1 MAKTVGKYEI
11 NRLLGEGQFGKV
23 KEAVDLETGTRL
35 ACKIIKKSAIKTKKD
50 VETVKKEV
58 AFMKQLNGHDNI
70 LNMYDVLEDSEK
82 LYLVL
87 ELAAGGDLFDKIIN
101 TGGFSEDAARSY
113 FKQVLSG
120 LSYCHSKGIIHRDM
134 KPENLLLGDKELLK
148 ISDFGLSNVI
158 LTPNQLLETHCGSE
172 KYAAPEVMQTTDP
185 YVGPPVDVW
194 STGVIL
200 YIMVGGAFPFVEA
213 TMNCELYSALV
224 AGKFEFPKHFSPD
237 LVDLLLKMFVPN
249 PSERITLDEI
259 AKHRWVVGDAP
270 PVFDGG
276 LDDISSMPMDMEEE
290 PVYRTLDPDIM
301 SVDAGGFEEEP
312 VYRSVDVDGMGA
324 ADSMALPMMKSASAP
339 CDDNMCGFAIK
350 PTFTLTTS
358 RTASKVLADLKAMFE
373 EKGASVKIKEEKGQ
387 LKAESKTPSGGDMKV
402 KVLVQTKEDGGC
414 QLGIMRVKGSSLEY
428 CNMMQHMRPLML
440 DLCNDVLVTGCD
452 KC

>member
-35 ACKIIKKSAIKTKKD
+35 AVKMIKKSAIKTKKD

-58 AFMKQLNGHDNI
+58 AFMKTLNGHENI
-70 LNMYDVLEDSEK
+70 LNMYDVVEDKEK

-101 TGGFSEDAARSY
+101 MGGFSEDVARHY

-120 LSYCHSKGIIHRDM
+120 LTFCHSKGIIHRDM
-134 KPENLLLGDKELLK
+134 KPENLLLGDNDLLK

-158 LTPNQLLETHCGSE
+158 MTPNQMLQTHCGSE

-213 TMNCELYSALV
+213 TMSCELYSALA
-224 AGKFEFPKHFSPD
+224 AGRFEFPKHFSAE
-237 LVDLLLKMFVPN
+237 LQDLLLRMFTIN
-249 PSERITLDEI
+249 PSERIALDEV
-259 AKHRWVVGDAP
+259 AKHKWVVGEEAPYAGP

-276 LDDISSMPMDMEEE
+276 LEDISSFPMEEE

-301 SVDAGGFEEEP
+301 SVDAVGFEEEP
-312 VYRSVDVDGMGA
+312 VYRSVDVDSE
-324 ADSMALPMMKSASAP
+324 SMSVEPVMKSATVS
-339 CDDNMCGFAIK
+339 DNMCGFASK
-350 PTFTLTTS
+350 PTCTFSSTQSPSQLLAKLKTL
-358 RTASKVLADLKAMFE
+358 FE
-373 EKGASVKIKEEKGQ
+373 QHGATVKIKEEKGQ
-387 LKAESKTPSGGDMKV
+387 LKAECKSPSGNDLKV
-402 KVLVQTKEDGGC
+402 KVLVQSKEDGGC
-414 QLGIMRVKGSSLEY
+414 QVGIMRVKGPSLEY
-428 CNMMQHMRPLML
+428 CNMFSTLRPLMTE
-440 DLCNDVLVTGCD
+440 LCCNA
-452 KC
+452 

>member
-23 KEAVDLETGTRL
+23 KEAVDLETGIRL
-35 ACKIIKKSAIKTKKD
+35 AVKMIKKSAIKTKKD

-58 AFMKQLNGHDNI
+58 AFMKTLNGHENI
-70 LNMYDVLEDSEK
+70 LNMYDVIEDKEK

-87 ELAAGGDLFDKIIN
+87 ELAAGGDLFDKIIAH
-101 TGGFSEDAARSY
+101 GGFSEETARLY
-113 FKQVLSG
+113 FKQILSG
-120 LSYCHSKGIIHRDM
+120 LTFCHSKGIIHRDM
-134 KPENLLLGDKELLK
+134 KPENLLLGDNDILK

-158 LTPNQLLETHCGSE
+158 MTPNQMLQTHCGSE

-224 AGKFEFPKHFSPD
+224 AGKFEFPKNFSPD
-237 LVDLLLKMFVPN
+237 LQDLLLRMFTVN
-249 PSERITLDEI
+249 PAERITLDEVV
-259 AKHRWVVGDAP
+259 KHKWVVGEEAP

-276 LDDISSMPMDMEEE
+276 IDDISSFPMEEE

-301 SVDAGGFEEEP
+301 SVDAVGFEEEP
-312 VYRSVDVDGMGA
+312 VYRSVDVDSETMSA
-324 ADSMALPMMKSASAP
+324 SPVMKSATVG
-339 CDDNMCGFAIK
+339 DNMCNFAKK
-350 PTFTLTTS
+350 PTCTFSSTQSPSQLLAKLKTL
-358 RTASKVLADLKAMFE
+358 FE
-373 EKGASVKIKEEKGQ
+373 GHGATVKIKEEKGQ
-387 LKAESKTPSGGDMKV
+387 LKAECKTPSGNDMKI
-402 KVLVQTKEDGGC
+402 KVLVQSNEAGRS
-414 QLGIMRVKGSSLEY
+414 QVGIMRVKGPSLEY
-428 CNMMQHMRPLML
+428 CNMFQTLRPLMD
-440 DLCNDVLVTGCD
+440 DLCSCNA
-452 KC
+452 